1 MVSIGKAVLGTA
13 PSDGSDDADILDLKD
28 DEGWEDQEPDVE
40 KIEVL
45 CLGCPRTFFDAK
57 SMLPHCR
64 DAHNIDIVKVQKTLS
79 ASRI

>member
-1 MVSIGKAVLGTA
+1 MVSTLDADREA
-13 PSDGSDDADILDLKD
+13 ASSDSSEEADILDLAD

-45 CLGCPRTFFDAK
+45 CLGCPETFPNAQ

-64 DAHNIDIVKVQKTLS
+64 DTHNIDIVNVQKTLS
-79 ASRI
+79 T

>member
-1 MVSIGKAVLGTA
+1 MVSTNEADPEAAL
-13 PSDGSDDADILDLKD
+13 SDSSEEADILNLDD

-45 CLGCPRTFFDAK
+45 CLGCPQTFPNAQ

-64 DAHNIDIVKVQKTLS
+64 DTHNIDIVNVQKTLS
-79 ASRI
+79 A